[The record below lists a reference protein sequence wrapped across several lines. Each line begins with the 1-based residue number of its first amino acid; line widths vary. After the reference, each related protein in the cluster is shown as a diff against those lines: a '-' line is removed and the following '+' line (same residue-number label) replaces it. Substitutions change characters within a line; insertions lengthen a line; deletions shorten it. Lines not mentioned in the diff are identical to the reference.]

1 MLRLKPGT
9 RHSVTLT
16 VNGKPCTGTAEPRM
30 LLTDF
35 LRHEL
40 KLQGTHVGCEHGV
53 CGACTVI
60 IDGRAVR
67 SCMQMAVECDGADVR
82 TVEGLATASSAPGRL
97 EPVATDG
104 RGFTVLVDY
113 AHSPDGL
120 ENALAAFKKH
130 HALQCGFCTA
140 GILMSATQYLAE
152 NPDPTEDAV
161 KEMLSGHICR
171 CTGYYPI
178 VAAILDAAGQILA
191 ANHIITKEKP

>member
-9 RHSVTLT
+9 RHTVTLT
-16 VNGKPCTGTAEPRM
+16 VNGKPCTGTAEPRT

-82 TVEGLATASSAPGRL
+82 TVEGLATAG
-97 EPVATDG
+97 
-104 RGFTVLVDY
+104 VLNV
-113 AHSPDGL
+113 L
-120 ENALAAFKKH
+120 QEAFKKH

-152 NPDPTEDAV
+152 NPDPGEDAV

-178 VAAILDAAGQILA
+178 VAAILDAAGQIRA
-191 ANHIITKEKP
+191 ANHITQEKP